1 MTKNTWILIGVLAAL
16 IVAAYVVMQRPGES
30 SSPETS
36 GATLVEFDSAAV
48 DKIEIHSPAGQS
60 VIERTGGAWM
70 LTAPVHYRADDAV
83 LASTLSSARRIELK
97 GLVSSNPQKRN
108 VFQVD
113 SAGTLVKVYEHGAEK
128 AVFWIGKPSP
138 SYTETY
144 VRREGSN
151 DVYLAAG
158 AFSSSFSR
166 RANEWRDKTIFKT
179 DQDAISGVTLRFGD
193 TTVALV
199 RQDSVWKIGD
209 EIVKTD
215 IVKGFTGALANF
227 QADDFVDSA
236 VSAMPPLTVQIE
248 LGGTQLRL
256 YKMTEGDKF
265 YVQSSSTPQLFQV
278 YSWRATQVL
287 KRKKDFLSETP
298 S

>member
-1 MTKNTWILIGVLAAL
+1 MTKNTWILTGVLAAL
-16 IVAAYVVMQRPGES
+16 IVIAYLVMQRPGES

-36 GATLVEFDSAAV
+36 GASRVQFDSAAV
-48 DKIEIHSPAGQS
+48 DKIEVRSASGQA
-60 VIERTGGAWM
+60 VIEREGGAWM
-70 LTAPVHYRADDAV
+70 LTAPVRYRADDAV
-83 LASTLSSARRIELK
+83 LASTLSSARRMELK
-97 GLVSSNPQKRN
+97 GLVSSNPQKRS

-113 SAGTLVKVYEHGAEK
+113 STGTLVRLYEHGTER

-144 VRREGSN
+144 VRREGSD
-151 DVYLAAG
+151 DVYLASG

-166 RANEWRDKTIFKT
+166 RTNDWRDKTIFKT

-199 RQDSVWKIGD
+199 RQDSLWKIGD
-209 EIVKTD
+209 ETVRNDVVKN
-215 IVKGFTGALANF
+215 FTGALANL
-227 QADDFVDSA
+227 QADDFVDST

-256 YKMTEGDKF
+256 YKMGEGDKY
-265 YVQSSSTPQLFQV
+265 YVQTSATPQLFQV
-278 YSWRATQVL
+278 YSWRATQLL
-287 KRKKDFLSETP
+287 KRKTDFLSATQ